1 LFDAIRRH
9 IADHVAVR
17 EIDTDINDPAYA
29 TAMAD
34 ALHESYTTW
43 SAGRERT
50 TA

>member
-1 LFDAIRRH
+1 
-9 IADHVAVR
+9 
-17 EIDTDINDPAYA
+17 
-29 TAMAD
+29 AMAD